1 MHTSCARLICVLWTR
16 IWLGHIVALCQGLWI
31 PTLLRRRLLLRCR
44 LRGHGMSQM
53 CTNKC
58 SHAGQAHEYACR
70 YTYWNKTWMS
80 IAVAFWAQARVA
92 FECAAAYLRTQA
104 STCTKTRSPVNILLS
119 YTHPVGYT
127 KLTWTSRAS
136 SSKDSSSTGGLFR
149 LPHANV
155 AYQEVCT
162 RLNFVDSHNWIIKFA
177 NRPCDKYTTWFNM
190 DYSDKDRHILSL
202 VFAHKQRCVR

>member
-1 MHTSCARLICVLWTR
+1 MCATHMRFVDTKLICDMIRPHSSLAPGPVDPIASR
-16 IWLGHIVALCQGLWI
+16 AQNPAAL
-31 PTLLRRRLLLRCR
+31 PPARSRHVTNVYE
-44 LRGHGMSQM
+44 QM
-53 CTNKC
+53 YAR
-58 SHAGQAHEYACR
+58 HEIHEYVCR